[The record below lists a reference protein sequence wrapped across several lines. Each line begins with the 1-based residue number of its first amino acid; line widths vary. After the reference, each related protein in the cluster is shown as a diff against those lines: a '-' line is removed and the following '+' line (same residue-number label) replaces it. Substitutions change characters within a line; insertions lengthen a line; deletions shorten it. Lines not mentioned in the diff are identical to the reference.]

1 LAERWDS
8 HPHRVLKTKNLTD
21 FGFLT
26 IREIRSKAE
35 VRHVLST
42 RLISVTV
49 SASERLRLAALDW

>member
-1 LAERWDS
+1 
-8 HPHRVLKTKNLTD
+8 VLKTKNLTD